1 MATVLI
7 TGGTG
12 MIGTAL
18 TKVLVQKN
26 HEVIV
31 LSRDKKNSSQKNI
44 SYAVWNVNNGSIEE
58 EAIRKADYIVHLAGA
73 NVAQKRWT
81 IKRKKE
87 IVGSRVDSGILLVK
101 ALTEIPNKVKAVVS
115 SSAIGFYGPDPE
127 VPNPRPFVETDSSFD
142 DFLATTVV
150 EWENA
155 IEPVKDLAKRLVVFR
170 TGIVLSNEGGAYKEF
185 KKPLKFGIASVLG
198 SGKQIVSWIHI
209 DDLVRMYMEAIE
221 NINLNGVYNA
231 VAPNPVSNEQLIQ
244 EIERQTKGFHITAK
258 VPSFVLKTILGEM
271 SIEVLKSTTVSPEKV
286 EAEGFRFLYPTI
298 QDAVK
303 NLRAS
308 V

>member
-81 IKRKKE
+81 TKRKKE

>member
-26 HEVIV
+26 HEVII